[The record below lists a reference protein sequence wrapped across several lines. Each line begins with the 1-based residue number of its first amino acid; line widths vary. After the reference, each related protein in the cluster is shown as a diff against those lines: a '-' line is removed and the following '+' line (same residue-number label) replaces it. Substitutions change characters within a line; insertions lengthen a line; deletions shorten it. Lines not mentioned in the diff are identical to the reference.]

1 LEELQNQLTAM
12 KKQHETE
19 LKEKV
24 LKASR
29 HSDDVE
35 AEIQVLK
42 EMVKSVKMQVK
53 SKDMDI

>member
-1 LEELQNQLTAM
+1 M